1 MTNYELKLKLEQ
13 AQYLLSE
20 VYHWANTEM
29 SNGLQVSPLKT
40 NDGVARLMSA
50 ADGCICEAL
59 DELQWDRED

>member
-1 MTNYELKLKLEQ
+1 MTNFELITKLEQ

-40 NDGVARLMSA
+40 NAEIAKLMSV

-59 DELQWDRED
+59 DELRWDDN

>member
-1 MTNYELKLKLEQ
+1 MTNFELITKLEQ

-20 VYHWANTEM
+20 IYHWANTEM

-40 NDGVARLMSA
+40 NAEIANLMSA

-59 DELQWDRED
+59 DELRWDDK